1 VSLADASRLVAR
13 EPGAI
18 PADAVVLKL
27 WGDDD
32 SGRVNDE
39 IFISNETIQ
48 QMRFTM
54 PPGARFTHSPDYRTA
69 MGADEVYHVL
79 RGRLALANPATGEVR
94 VAGVGEAVAFGRDT
108 WHHGFSEGDEA
119 LDVMQYFAP
128 PPATGSSQA
137 YARNRP
143 FLEHSTYEQ
152 DGLLQHWPD
161 AIDDDDGSA
170 SIRILSEAD
179 ALWRIEGEDHPLLVA
194 IWRSTSELTSGVV
207 RLRPGQRSDTRAHGG
222 DLAGYVTDGRVHL
235 FLPELEV
242 AGSGNGWFRMDAGDG
257 FYVPAG
263 APYRVHNMTEAPARY
278 LFGVAPT
285 YLAEDRTAQPD
296 DPGPP

>member
-1 VSLADASRLVAR
+1 MSLADASRLVAR

-18 PADAVVLKL
+18 PASAVVLKL

-39 IFISNETIQ
+39 IFISNEMIQ

-54 PPGARFTHSPDYRTA
+54 PPGARFTHSPAYRTA

-79 RGRLALANPATGEVR
+79 RGRLALANPETGEVR
-94 VAGVGEAVAFGRDT
+94 VAGAGEAVAFGRDT

-143 FLEHSTYEQ
+143 FLEHATYEQ
-152 DGLLQHWPD
+152 DDLLQRWPEAVD
-161 AIDDDDGSA
+161 DAAGSAIDPDPSRGRRALADRRRGTSA
-170 SIRILSEAD
+170 PR
-179 ALWRIEGEDHPLLVA
+179 R
-194 IWRSTSELTSGVV
+194 
-207 RLRPGQRSDTRAHGG
+207 
-222 DLAGYVTDGRVHL
+222 DLAEH
-235 FLPELEV
+235 
-242 AGSGNGWFRMDAGDG
+242 
-257 FYVPAG
+257 AG
-263 APYRVHNMTEAPARY
+263 AHLRRRGAPPWAAQRYAHARRRSRR
-278 LFGVAPT
+278 ATSPT
-285 YLAEDRTAQPD
+285 GACTCSSPSSR
-296 DPGPP
+296 